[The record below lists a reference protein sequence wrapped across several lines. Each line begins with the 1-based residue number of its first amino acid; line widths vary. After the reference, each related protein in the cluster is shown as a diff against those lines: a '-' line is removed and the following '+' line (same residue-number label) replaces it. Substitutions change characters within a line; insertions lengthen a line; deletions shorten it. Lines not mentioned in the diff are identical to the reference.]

1 MSSDPLKILAAADPA
16 LALEPLSAD
25 ELVARRASIATPP
38 LAARKAMR
46 RRPMPLR
53 GVVIALVT
61 LGVVASGAVAGGY
74 HPWERDV
81 SRQVGPGPT
90 GTQADEVFQR
100 EYAAAGRKLELPP
113 GGVWP
118 ARSIP
123 SNTVIMSGRG
133 GQGEST
139 AVIVAITQWSCFA
152 AAEDRAGRRASSRA
166 AALAVVALLREHV
179 VVVPSG
185 TPENGAAPSDLPGPI
200 AQFADDGGKAFIL
213 RAALRASHGDG
224 AELARFCR
232 VSSVGA
238 AP

>member
-1 MSSDPLKILAAADPA
+1 MSTDPLTLLAAADPA
-16 LALEPLSAD
+16 SVLAPLSGD
-25 ELVARRASIATPP
+25 ELAARRASVPTPP
-38 LAARKAMR
+38 LGVQRTARR
-46 RRPMPLR
+46 RRPLR
-53 GVVIALVT
+53 GTVIAFAAV
-61 LGVVASGAVAGGY
+61 GVVASGAVAGGY

-100 EYAAAGRKLELPP
+100 EYADARRKLELPP

-123 SNTVIMSGRG
+123 PDSIIAMGRG

-139 AVIVAITQWSCFA
+139 AVMVAIAQWSCFA
-152 AAEDRAGRRASSRA
+152 TAEERAGRRSSARA
-166 AALAVVALLREHV
+166 AALSVVSLLRDHV

-185 TPENGAAPSDLPGPI
+185 TPEDGAAPSSLPGPI

-213 RAALRASHGDG
+213 RAARKASQGDG

-232 VSSVGA
+232 ANAA
-238 AP
+238 APAP